1 MFLPCREATLL
12 MEKRKAG
19 AISSQENWKLSVH
32 LQICKWC
39 KAYEKKL
46 NILDEILEKRFK
58 KEEEQEIND
67 IDIQGFKEK
76 LSKRLDI

>member
-1 MFLPCREATLL
+1 